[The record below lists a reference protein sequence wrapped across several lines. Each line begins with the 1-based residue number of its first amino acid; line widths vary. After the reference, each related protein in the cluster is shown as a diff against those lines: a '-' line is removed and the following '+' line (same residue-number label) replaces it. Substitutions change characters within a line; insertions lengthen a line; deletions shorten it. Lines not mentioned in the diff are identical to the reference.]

1 MRYIIIL
8 AAAGALAACSSAK
21 EQAVSEC
28 AKQSEMLPDMVDKDA
43 FCTCI
48 TNEIPDD
55 ASIEEAEQVLRDSA
69 SKCTNEAIQGAVSQM
84 TEGAA
89 PAE

>member
-1 MRYIIIL
+1 MRMVFIL
-8 AAAGALAACSSAK
+8 AAAGSLAACASAK
-21 EQAVSEC
+21 EQAVEQC
-28 AKQSEMLPDMVDKDA
+28 AEQSAMLPDMVDKEA

-55 ASIEEAEQVLRDSA
+55 ASIEEAEQVLSDSA
-69 SKCTNEAIQGAVSQM
+69 SKCTNEAIQGAVSEM
-84 TEGAA
+84 TAETA

>member
-1 MRYIIIL
+1 MCYLIIL

-21 EQAVSEC
+21 EQAVAEC
-28 AKQSEMLPDMVDKDA
+28 SKQAEMLPDMVDKQA

-48 TNEIPDD
+48 TNEIPED

-69 SKCTNEAIQGAVSQM
+69 SKCTNEAIQDATSKMG
-84 TEGAA
+84 TA
-89 PAE
+89 PAQ